1 LHNALEQA
9 GQARCA
15 EVVNLILDNAK
26 TCAPNDAKALTKGVS
41 IRDMKLTMIAL
52 DVDCRDCV
60 EKPELIDVCIC
71 VLFGVCCNDNTAF
84 SAYCK
89 ACANPDCCRV
99 STRWRKLPTAIQ
111 VPKISVLEPNPTML
125 DLMTLFDFC
134 HTETKKNS
142 TRLKNKNC

>member
-71 VLFGVCCNDNTAF
+71 VLFDVCAAMTVLLSALIARLAPIRIVVESRQAGGNCRQRF
-84 SAYCK
+84 SFRNSQCS
-89 ACANPDCCRV
+89 NR
-99 STRWRKLPTAIQ
+99 TRRCLT
-111 VPKISVLEPNPTML
+111 S
-125 DLMTLFDFC
+125 
-134 HTETKKNS
+134 
-142 TRLKNKNC
+142 